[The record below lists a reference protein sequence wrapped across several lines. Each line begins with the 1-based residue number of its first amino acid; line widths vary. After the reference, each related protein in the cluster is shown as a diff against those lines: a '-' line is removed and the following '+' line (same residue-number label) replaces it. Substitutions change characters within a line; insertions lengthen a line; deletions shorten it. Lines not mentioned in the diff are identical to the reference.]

1 MTNLFK
7 ILSDNFDD
15 DMELANYIRMLGNVP
30 DADLELPNGFQV
42 GWKTSNK
49 GFSLDELLDNVGL
62 HNDRES

>member
-7 ILSDNFDD
+7 ILSDNFSD

-30 DADLELPNGFQV
+30 DADLELPNGLQV
-42 GWKTSNK
+42 GWKTS
-49 GFSLDELLDNVGL
+49 GIGLEELLDNVGL

>member
-42 GWKTSNK
+42 GWKTS
-49 GFSLDELLDNVGL
+49 GIGLEELLDNVGL

>member
-30 DADLELPNGFQV
+30 DADLELPNGLQV
-42 GWKTSNK
+42 GWKTS
-49 GFSLDELLDNVGL
+49 GIGLEELLDNVGL

>member
-1 MTNLFK
+1 
-7 ILSDNFDD
+7 
-15 DMELANYIRMLGNVP
+15 MELANYIRMLGNVP
-30 DADLELPNGFQV
+30 DADLELPNGLQV